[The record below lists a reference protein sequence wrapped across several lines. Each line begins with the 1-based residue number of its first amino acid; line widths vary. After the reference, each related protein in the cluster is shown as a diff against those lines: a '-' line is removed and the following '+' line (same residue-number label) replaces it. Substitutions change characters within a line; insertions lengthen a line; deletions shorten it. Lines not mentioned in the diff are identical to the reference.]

1 MQASPECSK
10 AGITLTAALG
20 LRPRG
25 VNGGISYAISAAVS
39 PPSLTTFNFQLPTF
53 NFPLPSQFIQDILRE
68 VVEATLYHDS
78 PKQLRKSAREALE
91 RRTAPYRW
99 YAITIVT
106 AFLASLIG
114 VVIWLILTP
123 EQPGPWGGTYIA
135 RFGFYMLSFTLGVG
149 LLNLIL
155 SALIR
160 RWRFC
165 ELHESCAYCLG
176 MGSCGF
182 SIALTLWG
190 LFLSFLLMADV

>member
-1 MQASPECSK
+1 M
-10 AGITLTAALG
+10 
-20 LRPRG
+20 
-25 VNGGISYAISAAVS
+25 
-39 PPSLTTFNFQLPTF
+39 
-53 NFPLPSQFIQDILRE
+53 PSQFIQDILRE

-78 PKQLRKSAREALE
+78 PKRLSKSAKEALA

-99 YAITIVT
+99 YAVTIVA

-155 SALIR
+155 CALIR
-160 RWRFC
+160 HWRFC
-165 ELHESCAYCLG
+165 ELHESCACCLG
-176 MGSCGF
+176 MGVCGF
-182 SIALTLWG
+182 SIGLTLWG
-190 LFLSFLLMADV
+190 LFLSILLMADI

>member
-1 MQASPECSK
+1 M
-10 AGITLTAALG
+10 
-20 LRPRG
+20 
-25 VNGGISYAISAAVS
+25 
-39 PPSLTTFNFQLPTF
+39 
-53 NFPLPSQFIQDILRE
+53 PSQFIQDILRE

-78 PKQLRKSAREALE
+78 PERLSKSAKEALV

-165 ELHESCAYCLG
+165 ELHEACAYCLG
-176 MGSCGF
+176 MGPQGM
-182 SIALTLWG
+182 SIGLTLWI
-190 LFLSFLLMADV
+190 LFLATLLLADIHP